1 MHVINRVLAT
11 LLAAVLFLGGLL
23 AVVDI
28 LLVQAGQTAFLV
40 PTGHWAA
47 WLRAQ
52 TFGAG
57 IVRLTCGALA
67 VVGLL
72 LLLCALRPGRPRALR
87 LPSRAE
93 GITVTAARREL
104 ERTLATA
111 AARVDGVASARVKA
125 RRRRVRI
132 RAATTLR
139 QPGDL
144 TTRVHQAVTARL
156 NELGLGGTLRPRV
169 TLTRPR
175 SAR

>member
-1 MHVINRVLAT
+1 VLAT
-11 LLAAVLFLGGLL
+11 VLAAALFLGGLL
-23 AVVDI
+23 AAVDV
-28 LLVQAGQTAFLV
+28 LLVQAGRTAFLV
-40 PTGHWAA
+40 PTGQWAG

-57 IVRLTCGALA
+57 IVRLICGALA

-72 LLLCALRPGRPRALR
+72 VLISALRPGRPGALR
-87 LPSRAE
+87 LPPRAE
-93 GITVTAARREL
+93 GITVTARRREL

-111 AARVDGVASARVKA
+111 ATRVDGVSSARAKA
-125 RRRRVRI
+125 RRRSVRLH
-132 RAATTLR
+132 AATTLR

-144 TTRVHQAVTARL
+144 PTRVHQAVTARL
-156 NELGLGGTLRPRV
+156 NELGLGGTLRPRI